1 MRLAEDQHAVEE
13 LAPYG
18 ADETFAD
25 GVHPWS
31 LHGGAQDPGAI
42 CLEDSVEVLG
52 ELRSAVADHQLDALE
67 AFAEAEGQIAGL
79 VHRPLRSGVRRD
91 AAQVH
96 LAGAVLDEYQD
107 MQPLQQHGIHVK
119 EIDRE
124 DPISR
129 LVPDPPGVPPQH
141 RVLMPEHQQLSILG
155 QALAEH

>member
-18 ADETFAD
+18 AYETFAG

-42 CLEDSVEVLG
+42 CLEDSVEGLG
-52 ELRSAVADHQLDALE
+52 EVRSAVADHELDALK

-79 VHRPLRSGVRRD
+79 LHRPLRSGVRRD

-96 LAGAVLDEYQD
+96 PAGAVLDEYQD

-119 EIDRE
+119 
-124 DPISR
+124 
-129 LVPDPPGVPPQH
+129 
-141 RVLMPEHQQLSILG
+141 
-155 QALAEH
+155 